1 MDIFFE
7 GTPVEKW
14 KEIIFNASPTLVGL
28 DLERLLQRLAVCEML
43 LEAHNVDID
52 DVMDEFVLE
61 NSMQVE
67 ERKGN
72 IAIESMGKIL
82 GNYE

>member
-1 MDIFFE
+1 MDVFFE
-7 GTPVEKW
+7 GTPTEKW

-28 DLERLLQRLAVCEML
+28 ELERLLQKLAVYEML
-43 LEAHNVDID
+43 LESQDID
-52 DVMDEFVLE
+52 FDEIMDEFVLE
-61 NSMQVE
+61 NSMQVQ
-67 ERKGN
+67 ERKSS

>member
-1 MDIFFE
+1 MDVFFE

-28 DLERLLQRLAVCEML
+28 ELERLLQRLAVCEIL
-43 LEAHNVDID
+43 LESHNMDID
-52 DVMDEFVLE
+52 EIIDGFVLE
-61 NSMQVE
+61 NDAQVR
-67 ERKGN
+67 ERKDS